1 MKNHLK
7 SVRIYMKKINLRSE
21 EGAATVL
28 EAMIVYPIVLLAVV
42 FLVFMGFI
50 NVQKGFMQHCADELS
65 TYIAKVIRYPGYDKL
80 QNSFMDEDNSPITI
94 AEMNTAAKQIE
105 PYRYLFNLGK
115 DYSQSGSSSSDVI
128 PDNAKKIV
136 VDYLKKH
143 GFLKAEPGTAPQP
156 KTNLGSKAVSEQSGG
171 RRCTISANTS
181 RVVVYL
187 GQNFIFA
194 DFFRMIGIGG
204 KKVAITGQS
213 TAYVCDSVEIMRVTD
228 CAFDAANFLLG
239 KLGVDLSN
247 VKEALAKFTGN
258 S

>member
-1 MKNHLK
+1 
-7 SVRIYMKKINLRSE
+7 MKKIDFRSE
-21 EGAATVL
+21 DGAALVF
-28 EAMIVYPIVLLAVV
+28 EAMIVYPIVLLSVI

-80 QNSFMDEDNSPITI
+80 QDSFMDEDNADITLG
-94 AEMNTAAKQIE
+94 NVNAAMEQID

-115 DYSQSGSSSSDVI
+115 DFSDSGSASKDVI

-136 VDYLKKH
+136 TEYLISH
-143 GFLKAEPGTAPQP
+143 GFLKAADATAP
-156 KTNLGSKAVSEQSGG
+156 VSLSAEFKNSYTDAENAG
-171 RRCTISANTS
+171 RRCMISANSS

-204 KKVAITGQS
+204 KQMAITGQS
-213 TAYVCDSVEIMRVTD
+213 TAYICDSVEVIRVTD
-228 CAFDAANFLLG
+228 CAFDAANFLME
-239 KLGVDLSN
+239 KLGIDISN
-247 VKEALAKFTGN
+247 VKEAIKKFTGN

>member
-1 MKNHLK
+1 MKRLDF
-7 SVRIYMKKINLRSE
+7 RSE
-21 EGAATVL
+21 EGAATVF

-50 NVQKGFMQHCADELS
+50 NVQKGFMQHCADEIS

-80 QNSFMDEDNSPITI
+80 QDSFMDEDNAPIEI
-94 AEMNTAAKQIE
+94 IDMNSAAKQIE

-115 DYSQSGSSSSDVI
+115 DYSDSGSASKDVI
-128 PDNAKKIV
+128 PGIAKKAV

-143 GFLKAEPGTAPQP
+143 GFLRAEPGTPP
-156 KTNLGSKAVSEQSGG
+156 TPNSGSFGSKAVSEQDGG
-171 RRCTISANTS
+171 RRCMISANTS

-194 DFFRMIGIGG
+194 DFFRMIGIAG
-204 KKVAITGQS
+204 KKTAITGQS

-239 KLGVDLSN
+239 KLGIDLSN
-247 VKEALAKFTGN
+247 VKEAIAKFTGN
-258 S
+258 DE